1 MNQIIIATPPYNE
14 STGGIVVL
22 HKLCHILNEL
32 GYNSSLIPTE
42 KLAGGLYQIHMNPRY
57 NTKLTTEINPEKDII
72 IYPEI
77 QDGNPWGAKNVVRW
91 ILNSYHIP
99 NEQNYMATWED
110 SDYWVYYDD
119 MWYDGFREKN
129 MLYIRET
136 KLDIFKNYNLN
147 RDIEACFTYRKKHHL
162 KESLT
167 KIHPEGAIEI
177 SHSIPDKEL
186 VEIFNRSKIFYCYD
200 TESYLNELASLCGC
214 ESIVVPHETAKFNKT
229 PRWGVAY
236 GVENLQFALDT
247 REKLIESLT
256 QQELN
261 NDSNIESALTK
272 IFTYF
277 NIT

>member
-99 NEQNYMATWED
+99 TDQNYMASWGEK
-110 SDYWVYYDD
+110 DYWVI
-119 MWYDGFREKN
+119 
-129 MLYIRET
+129 L
-136 KLDIFKNYNLN
+136 
-147 RDIEACFTYRKKHHL
+147 
-162 KESLT
+162 
-167 KIHPEGAIEI
+167 
-177 SHSIPDKEL
+177 
-186 VEIFNRSKIFYCYD
+186 
-200 TESYLNELASLCGC
+200 
-214 ESIVVPHETAKFNKT
+214 
-229 PRWGVAY
+229 
-236 GVENLQFALDT
+236 
-247 REKLIESLT
+247 
-256 QQELN
+256 
-261 NDSNIESALTK
+261 
-272 IFTYF
+272 
-277 NIT
+277 